1 MAKKMQPLRIGGLV
15 HDVSRLRRTVFDQ
28 RVKPLGLTRSQW
40 WVLAGLSRH
49 QGNSMTQT
57 ELALMLNVGKVSLGG
72 LVDRLEEKGFVIRES
87 DETDRRSKR
96 VSVSPK
102 GRALARRM
110 DSIATDMKAE
120 TMRGISNAQQQ
131 KLAEWLSLMK
141 QNLIRLD
148 AVGSRDAV
156 DG

>member
-1 MAKKMQPLRIGGLV
+1 
-15 HDVSRLRRTVFDQ
+15 
-28 RVKPLGLTRSQW
+28 
-40 WVLAGLSRH
+40 
-49 QGNSMTQT
+49 
-57 ELALMLNVGKVSLGG
+57 
-72 LVDRLEEKGFVIRES
+72 
-87 DETDRRSKR
+87 
-96 VSVSPK
+96 
-102 GRALARRM
+102 M